1 MITATDRDRMTI
13 TLDSL
18 RFYAYH
24 GVGAQERMVGNE
36 FEVTVSVE
44 IPPVYTDDLSA
55 TVSYADIA
63 AIVGEEMA
71 EPSDLIEHVAVRI
84 PSGYHGAITGSDWW
98 WRDRGQAQT
107 ADPGVQ
113 LASASVTLRW

>member
-1 MITATDRDRMTI
+1 M
-13 TLDSL
+13 
-18 RFYAYH
+18 
-24 GVGAQERMVGNE
+24 GAQERVVGNE

-84 PSGYHGAITGSDWW
+84 RAAIMERLPAVIGGGVTVVKHKPPI
-98 WRDRGQAQT
+98 
-107 ADPGVQ
+107 PGVQ